1 MGNIM
6 SKNYPLYKV
15 IEYDTIP
22 QMVEA
27 FKGMDGNYG
36 SARALVF
43 YDNQGN
49 EYTYSYSRLHS
60 DVRAF
65 ANSLIARGLSGKHIA
80 IASENRYEWMVAFL
94 AIACCGGV
102 AICLDVEQKGDVI
115 RDMIAKGDGKAIVC
129 SPLVAEYLA
138 ENRLPLICF
147 SGDNKIHGE
156 CIFYDDMIVQ
166 GASFEA
172 ENPSALDDLPIGK
185 DTPAAIFYTSGT
197 TNSSK
202 PVVLSHYN
210 IMYNACHAQQ
220 LVTLGGSMFTSLP
233 FYHTYSLVAGVLDML
248 SQGGVVGANGSFKYI
263 FRDIHLFKPVTLFAV
278 PLLVDTVARYVRSIE
293 EKKGLAKKADAA
305 VTRYRKLLRFLRSPR
320 TMEHPGVSEVLGE
333 SVRIIISG
341 GAHLSEETAFRLSA
355 YGLLVIQGYG
365 ITECSPL
372 ISVNRNEFNK
382 IGSVGQV
389 IPGMQVRIDDGEI
402 CVKGPSVSSGYYKNE
417 EFTALAF
424 KDGWFMTGDIGYLDK
439 DGFLYING
447 RKKSLIVFSNG
458 KKISPEEI
466 EIKLMECP
474 YVKEVVAY
482 GASSGQ
488 SADDVKL
495 AVIVHPDPE
504 KTAGM
509 QPYEVLYSIQKEV
522 DRMNQGQPPFRKI
535 QIVKLSETPFERTS
549 TKKIKREGIIQ

>member
-1 MGNIM
+1 
-6 SKNYPLYKV
+6 
-15 IEYDTIP
+15 
-22 QMVEA
+22 MVEA
-27 FKGMDGNYG
+27 FKGKNGNYG

-49 EYTYSYSRLHS
+49 EYTYNYSRLHG
-60 DVRAF
+60 DVRAL
-65 ANSLIARGLSGKHIA
+65 ANGLIARGLSGKHIA
-80 IASENRYEWMVAFL
+80 LASENRYEWMVAFL
-94 AIACCGGV
+94 AIACSGSV
-102 AICLDVEQKGDVI
+102 AICLDVEQKGEVI
-115 RDMIAKGDGKAIVC
+115 WDMIAKGDGQILFC
-129 SPLVAEYLA
+129 SPLVAEHLA
-138 ENRLPLICF
+138 EKRLPLVCF
-147 SGDNKIHGE
+147 SGYGKIPGE
-156 CIFYDDMIVQ
+156 YISFSDMLVR
-166 GASFEA
+166 GADFES
-172 ENPSALDDLPIGK
+172 ENPSALDDVAIER

-197 TNSSK
+197 TSSSK

-263 FRDIHLFKPVTLFAV
+263 FRDILLFKPVTLFAV
-278 PLLVDTVARYVRSIE
+278 PLLVDTIARYVRTGE
-293 EKKGLAKKADAA
+293 EKKGIAKKADMA
-305 VTRYRKLLRFLRSPR
+305 VARYRKLSRFLKSPR
-320 TMEHPGVSEVLGE
+320 TMDHPGVKEVLGE
-333 SVRIIISG
+333 SVKIIISG
-341 GAHLSEETAFRLSA
+341 GAHLSEETAMRLSA
-355 YGLLVIQGYG
+355 YGLLIIQGYG

-389 IPGMQVRIDDGEI
+389 IPGMQVRIEDGEI

-417 EFTALAF
+417 EYTALAF

-495 AVIVHPDPE
+495 AVIVHPNPE
-504 KTAGM
+504 KIVGM
-509 QPYEVLYSIQKEV
+509 QPYEVLHSIQNEV
-522 DRMNQGQPPFRKI
+522 DRMNLGQPPFRKI

-549 TKKIKREGIIQ
+549 TKKIKREGIVQ